1 MIVVVDPP
9 VAVGALEQEPA
20 QVVLAVGVDCVVLG
34 IEVANRSEQLRPPAE
49 VSERSDV
56 AD

>member
-20 QVVLAVGVDCVVLG
+20 QVVLAVGVDCVVIG
-34 IEVANRSEQLRPPAE
+34 IEVANRSEQLRPPAG
-49 VSERSDV
+49 VSEKSDV